1 MPLHF
6 TPYTKKNRISL
17 AGMRFFLYL
26 CSRNSFCGI
35 STSVVHRLPKPRRR
49 VRFPYAA
56 LVGMGLQQEMR
67 PAHLGCR
74 HSSSYLELTKL
85 SVEDE
90 EHEAELRDLTRK
102 ARWRTTSAKARHN
115 PPKAHNLLQSKT
127 PPAQSAHNFGEAD
140 TTCAKRT

>member
-1 MPLHF
+1 M
-6 TPYTKKNRISL
+6 
-17 AGMRFFLYL
+17 
-26 CSRNSFCGI
+26 
-35 STSVVHRLPKPRRR
+35 HRLPKPRRR

-67 PAHLGCR
+67 SAHLGCR

-102 ARWRTTSAKARHN
+102 ARWRTTSRSDTTRRRRITSCKARHHLRE
-115 PPKAHNLLQSKT
+115 AHITSAKPTQ
-127 PPAQSAHNFGEAD
+127 PVQSAHNNEQKQYIGLSRSKGRNLLITYNSQFIVY
-140 TTCAKRT
+140 T